1 MCSSRKKEDDFAPR
15 HTYRSAMDLGNR
27 RSDRWESW
35 GNGQQTASETA
46 QQQSRHRPV
55 TASLSGRPR
64 YFSLGSCTARR
75 GIFLGAGSAQN
86 HRASHPHNAAD
97 SLGGCALSD
106 GLLRICPNKNRNRDS
121 GCTCGSSFKPR
132 TDLIH
137 CIPSSVFDW
146 IVSVVSFNCGARHN
160 RLYKWERRWLL
171 ASRGPLHKNS
181 VGKVTSGSIPVQLAA
196 QKYART
202 VRRTPAVPRICS
214 VTTRTIKF
222 EIIGDFLRGQVLC
235 AAIRFLNS

>member
-1 MCSSRKKEDDFAPR
+1 MRLA
-15 HTYRSAMDLGNR
+15 
-27 RSDRWESW
+27 
-35 GNGQQTASETA
+35 TA
-46 QQQSRHRPV
+46 
-55 TASLSGRPR
+55 
-64 YFSLGSCTARR
+64 C
-75 GIFLGAGSAQN
+75 
-86 HRASHPHNAAD
+86 
-97 SLGGCALSD
+97 
-106 GLLRICPNKNRNRDS
+106 LRICPNKNRNRDS
-121 GCTCGSSFKPR
+121 GCTCGSSFRPR

-222 EIIGDFLRGQVLC
+222 EIIGDLLRGQVLC
-235 AAIRFLNS
+235 AAKKNPKFITKQRMMRFIPECKGIRHAPVEIRPQKGRESQE